1 MATSGNIVIINGIE
15 WSEEDIKM
23 VEKFEEIR
31 QRGFYVDG
39 KQLTEVYN
47 KLLGKNVNVTQCGS
61 CLRQRVQELSD
72 ALRHYRTV
80 QARREQLAQEEL
92 KKSQEADNKVEPNEA
107 AVEAENKPTAK
118 KVGRPPKKQ

>member
-92 KKSQEADNKVEPNEA
+92 KKSQEADNKVEQNEA
-107 AVEAENKPTAK
+107 TVEAENKPTAK